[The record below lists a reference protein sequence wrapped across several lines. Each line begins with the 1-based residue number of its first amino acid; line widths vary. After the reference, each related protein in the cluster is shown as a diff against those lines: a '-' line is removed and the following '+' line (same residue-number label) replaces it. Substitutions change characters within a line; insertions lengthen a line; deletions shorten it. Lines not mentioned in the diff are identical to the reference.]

1 MKFETA
7 TTLLMMV
14 IFLANCQ
21 STTPTSSGIEIIPV
35 TSIASPVSDSSLFLT
50 QYVFPPSSIDPTK
63 YYMFYLHG
71 KIVEDQGIPAVSS
84 DYGVYEYEAILDK
97 LASHGFTV
105 ISEQRAKNTNSG
117 KYAERVVGQIKKL
130 LNAGVPAKNIAIVGA
145 SKGATIAILVSYF
158 LNNEEVNFV
167 LLGSCHPNVV
177 AEFKQ
182 EGVSL
187 SGNILSIYDFADDE
201 YSGYC
206 EELYQFSEGKG
217 LAHHEEIV
225 LHIGTGHGI
234 LYQPLD
240 EWILPTVQWARP

>member
-14 IFLANCQ
+14 IFLVNCQ
-21 STTPTSSGIEIIPV
+21 GTAPTSSGIEIIPV
-35 TSIASPVSDSSLFLT
+35 ATTASPVSDSSLFLT
-50 QYVFPPSSIDPTK
+50 QYVFPPAAIDPTK

-71 KIVEDQGIPAVSS
+71 KIVEDQGIPAVSP

-105 ISEQRAKNTNSG
+105 ISEQRAKDTNSG
-117 KYAERVVGQIKKL
+117 NYAERVVGQVKKL

-201 YSGYC
+201 YSGSC
-206 EELYQFSEGKG
+206 EEL
-217 LAHHEEIV
+217 
-225 LHIGTGHGI
+225 
-234 LYQPLD
+234 
-240 EWILPTVQWARP
+240 